1 MDIITAIDIIEDVD
15 GTEYHEEVILEAY
28 QTLVDSGV
36 ILHMQGSLQRTAQML
51 IDAGYLV

>member
-1 MDIITAIDIIEDVD
+1 MDIITAIDIIEDAD

-51 IDAGYLV
+51 IDAGYIV